1 MKKSQVE
8 EEIGFEI
15 GGYDTKFEKGKVHYD
30 FNSYEGDQASFT
42 LDLVGYTKEEA
53 IELLSEVKECYCMLD
68 EPEVLR
74 DYEIEM
80 MLHEHLSMGYYLKG
94 VCKINGFTICDDKYF
109 IN

>member
-1 MKKSQVE
+1 
-8 EEIGFEI
+8 
-15 GGYDTKFEKGKVHYD
+15 
-30 FNSYEGDQASFT
+30 
-42 LDLVGYTKEEA
+42 
-53 IELLSEVKECYCMLD
+53 MLHK
-68 EPEVLR
+68 PEVLR